1 MKNISELFAPPINL
15 HAIPVFGSMKLYT
28 SESLRKKYL
37 KAMSKTEKLKSV
49 IGHVSKL
56 VNDNIIVPAFMTK
69 GIVRTLFY
77 RMFPIDRARTADQY
91 FKKEFKNVYGF
102 YDSGS
107 KKIYLLISNNINI
120 FGVSSNNLLANLT
133 VHESAHMYA
142 ANKPGKFISKFRSD
156 LFDYYNYY
164 FTELLDL
171 KGNYS
176 KELLTIIELLFG
188 RFEKGKDISNKDLV
202 RYHTLLMKFK
212 PFSQLKD
219 DEFDRKIRDYIVA
232 VKLFVKSTSVF
243 IRNMNRY
250 MEILLPLEHAYK
262 KTFGG
267 TDAGNLVIQE
277 LLFPS
282 EVIAVASEIG
292 NGSSIVRKIFS

>member
-1 MKNISELFAPPINL
+1 MDKVLELFAPPVGL
-15 HAIPVFGSMKLYT
+15 HPIPVFGNMKLYT

-37 KAMSKTEKLKSV
+37 KAMSKTEKLKPV

-56 VNDNIIVPAFMTK
+56 VNDNIIIPAFMTK

-91 FKKEFKNVYGF
+91 FRKEFKNVYGF

-120 FGVSSNNLLANLT
+120 FGMSSNKLLANLT

-171 KGNYS
+171 RGNYS
-176 KELLTIIELLFG
+176 KELLTIVELLFN
-188 RFEKGKDISNKDLV
+188 RFEKSKDISNKDLV

-212 PFSQLKD
+212 PFSQLHD

-232 VKLFVKSTSVF
+232 VKLFVKSTSAF

-267 TDAGNLVIQE
+267 NDAGNLVIQE